1 MPIHLRENQYR
12 GINAHLH
19 SYLQQHSDWSIFHGA
34 HIIHLCESLQ
44 VLLPPESGY
53 LAVPEKSLQII
64 RDDLMT
70 GQLSSRRTIPDIGIY
85 RTSPKTGLPTS
96 GSVEAVVPGAV
107 VPLMETLS
115 ESENVIGVVI
125 YRQGESGSLG
135 TPVTRIE
142 LLSPGNKPP
151 GSHYRQ
157 YLAKRDETLQ
167 SGINLVELDYLH
179 QQRSPIGIVPDY
191 TRREA
196 KSYPYVILVN
206 SPYPSLSEGK
216 TAIYGFRVDDFIP
229 SITVPLAGSDQI
241 TLDLGAVYNHTFMS
255 NFAYG
260 LHIVNYEVLP
270 EGFDTYDEEDQ
281 QRIRHRMALVAQAS
295 NSSN

>member
-44 VLLPPESGY
+44 VLLLPESGY

-64 RDDLMT
+64 R
-70 GQLSSRRTIPDIGIY
+70 
-85 RTSPKTGLPTS
+85 
-96 GSVEAVVPGAV
+96 
-107 VPLMETLS
+107 METLS
-115 ESENVIGVVI
+115 EPKNVIGVVI
-125 YRQGESGSLG
+125 YRQGEPGSLG

-196 KSYPYVILVN
+196 RSYPYVILVN
-206 SPYPSLSEGK
+206 TPYPTLAEGK

-229 SITVPLAGSDQI
+229 SISVPLAGDDRI
-241 TLDLGAVYNHTFMS
+241 TFDLGAVYNHTFMS

-260 LHIVNYEVLP
+260 LHIVNYGTEP

-281 QRIRHRMALVAQAS
+281 QRIRHRMTLVAEAF